1 MGKSITRRRLM
12 LIKHHCDGCESTYK
26 IVYNEEECEDSPTY
40 CPFCSTYIIEGEI
53 EQDDNY

>member
-1 MGKSITRRRLM
+1 M
-12 LIKHHCDGCESTYK
+12 LIKHHCDGCESSYK